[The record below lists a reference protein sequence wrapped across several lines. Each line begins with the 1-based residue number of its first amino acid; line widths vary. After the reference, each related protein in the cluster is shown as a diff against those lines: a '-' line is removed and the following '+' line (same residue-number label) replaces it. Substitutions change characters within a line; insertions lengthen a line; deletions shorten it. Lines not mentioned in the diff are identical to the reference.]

1 MENLLF
7 SIKQRVYFGLQIHQ
21 RVAENP
27 VAQLL
32 QTGNL
37 VLKDDIQESSQSYLW
52 QSFDH
57 PTDSMLAGMK
67 IGKNLKIGLERYF
80 KSWES
85 VDDPSIRDFTYRIE
99 VRGLP
104 QMVVSMGSEK
114 RHRSGPW
121 NGTQNNGLPMGQ
133 LLYLLRMSCL
143 YCMSLTMN
151 HSGLLQRLVL
161 HPRSSEWVVM
171 YSNPDDP
178 SDSYGQC
185 GVNDICK
192 INKSP
197 ICECLT
203 GFAQK
208 SQEKWKVLD
217 ASDGC
222 MRRMSLGCHSGEVFV
237 KVAGVKFP
245 DLIRVSF
252 A

>member
-1 MENLLF
+1 
-7 SIKQRVYFGLQIHQ
+7 
-21 RVAENP
+21 
-27 VAQLL
+27 
-32 QTGNL
+32 
-37 VLKDDIQESSQSYLW
+37 
-52 QSFDH
+52 
-57 PTDSMLAGMK
+57 
-67 IGKNLKIGLERYF
+67 
-80 KSWES
+80 
-85 VDDPSIRDFTYRIE
+85 
-99 VRGLP
+99 
-104 QMVVSMGSEK
+104 
-114 RHRSGPW
+114 
-121 NGTQNNGLPMGQ
+121 
-133 LLYLLRMSCL
+133 
-143 YCMSLTMN
+143 MN

-161 HPRSSEWVVM
+161 HPRSFEWVVM

-222 MRRMSLGCHSGEVFV
+222 MRRMSLGCHGGEVFV

-245 DLIRVSF
+245 ILIRVSF